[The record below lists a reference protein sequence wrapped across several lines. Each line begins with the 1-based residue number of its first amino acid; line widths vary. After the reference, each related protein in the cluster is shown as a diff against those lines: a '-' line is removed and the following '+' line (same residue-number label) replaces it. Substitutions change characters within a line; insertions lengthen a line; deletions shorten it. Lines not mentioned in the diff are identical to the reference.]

1 MSENYDVI
9 VIFQDYGQFGAIRKP
24 DYIFINSNQF
34 ISQKLKTELKY
45 LKQNSHAITFWVK
58 VLFLQKKRN
67 FLAQKA
73 DTIKIK
79 RVLILND
86 IFSETTYLKLMA

>member
-45 LKQNSHAITFWVK
+45 LKQNSHAITF
-58 VLFLQKKRN
+58 
-67 FLAQKA
+67 
-73 DTIKIK
+73 
-79 RVLILND
+79 
-86 IFSETTYLKLMA
+86 

>member
-1 MSENYDVI
+1 MKLGPVSKLDKRKKNSAKTFYNDAMSENYDVI

-45 LKQNSHAITFWVK
+45 LKQNSHAITF
-58 VLFLQKKRN
+58 
-67 FLAQKA
+67 
-73 DTIKIK
+73 
-79 RVLILND
+79 
-86 IFSETTYLKLMA
+86 